1 MDTREKRY
9 TKIAKNKAREYLR
22 KKKTYKTRQEKKAFR
37 IAEKFRINQWK
48 KSLSGM
54 EASEA
59 AAQLKAF
66 KVYRSRIDLLR
77 NLILLGVFTV
87 VLVIGLIVLL

>member
-1 MDTREKRY
+1 
-9 TKIAKNKAREYLR
+9 
-22 KKKTYKTRQEKKAFR
+22 
-37 IAEKFRINQWK
+37 
-48 KSLSGM
+48 M